1 MFLETGEERMRLFTA
16 NAVASVSWPAMA
28 SSPSLPS
35 NLSPDPGFELAEG
48 WLLNFELLARW
59 LGCEGR
65 EVDAFGH
72 GYPPSAARKR

>member
-1 MFLETGEERMRLFTA
+1 MLLFPA

-35 NLSPDPGFELAEG
+35 NLSPDAGFGLAEG

-59 LGCEGR
+59 LGC
-65 EVDAFGH
+65 
-72 GYPPSAARKR
+72 